1 MVLKLNP
8 IVFKGFG
15 ADADGDEMSIH
26 ALLDK
31 SSNAEAE
38 KLSPTH
44 RSNILSAAS
53 GEPILDFDQDFVLG
67 NFLLNGEKKSIG
79 ITRIE
84 QLIKDEEKFQS
95 IILSEMRASF
105 DKVTR
110 DGVSFSFIEL
120 LNCRISEG
128 AIENL
133 MSVNSDNINTE
144 LEDAVKIKLEEIVS
158 NESNPGYY
166 FAAMAH
172 SSARGKK
179 QTRQVLAARGMLSPG
194 LKGFVADDTQYI
206 IPESLV
212 DGMTPDSS
220 YLSTFNARSS
230 MIDKNIGTFKAG
242 YLMRKLVLAM
252 WPYHIVV
259 GNCGAE
265 TMLEC
270 EYLPN
275 YKICTHC
282 YDIEVTDNYPAGL
295 IAAQSIGER
304 CTQLTMSSF
313 HSGEKGVTLDDVEKI
328 LSNLPDEF
336 HQFYNELHS
345 VPALKDIGKEH
356 FKMLWLVIKSS
367 SDETLSKAINNGHSA
382 LSVSVGID
390 GFRSITKSMKYKNSN
405 YHPLAKLITSNWD
418 WN

>member
-1 MVLKLNP
+1 
-8 IVFKGFG
+8 
-15 ADADGDEMSIH
+15 SIH

-67 NFLLNGEKKSIG
+67 NFLLNGEKKSDG

-84 QLIKDEEKFQS
+84 QLIKDEEKYQS

-110 DGVSFSFIEL
+110 DGVSFSFLEL
-120 LNCRISEG
+120 LKCKFSENEIGSLIS
-128 AIENL
+128 
-133 MSVNSDNINTE
+133 SNSDNVNSE

-158 NESNPGYY
+158 DESNPGYY

-172 SSARGKK
+172 SEARGKK
-179 QTRQVLAARGMLSPG
+179 QTRQVLAARGLLSPG
-194 LKGFVADDTQYI
+194 LVGFEPDDDQFK

-212 DGMTPDSS
+212 DGMTLESS

-259 GNCGAE
+259 GNCGAD

-270 EYLPN
+270 KYLPDYN
-275 YKICTHC
+275 FCSHC
-282 YDIEVTDNYPAGL
+282 YGIEVIDNYPAGL

-313 HSGEKGVTLDDVEKI
+313 HSGEKGVTLGDVEKI

-336 HQFYNELHS
+336 HQFYNELHAVS
-345 VPALKDIGKEH
+345 ALKDIGKEH
-356 FKMLWLVIKSS
+356 FRMLWLVIKSS
-367 SDETLSKAINNGHSA
+367 SDQSLNSAIKQSY
-382 LSVSVGID
+382 SPISSTVGID
-390 GFRSITKSMKYKNSN
+390 SFGNIKGYLKNNSDSSLKSNPVEKLLGSMWKEIN
-405 YHPLAKLITSNWD
+405 YG
-418 WN
+418 